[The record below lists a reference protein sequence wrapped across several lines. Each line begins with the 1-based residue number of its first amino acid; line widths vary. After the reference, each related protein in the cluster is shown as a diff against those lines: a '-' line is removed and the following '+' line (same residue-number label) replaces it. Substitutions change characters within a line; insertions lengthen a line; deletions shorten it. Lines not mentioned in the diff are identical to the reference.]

1 MTSSYLARMASPS
14 HPSGTSNTSSLT
26 LQLELVV
33 FLPPAIYL
41 DLSNVIYHI
50 LGHVTKQ
57 ESIFLLS

>member
-1 MTSSYLARMASPS
+1 MPS
-14 HPSGTSNTSSLT
+14 NVDLKYT
-26 LQLELVV
+26 L
-33 FLPPAIYL
+33 LPPAIYL